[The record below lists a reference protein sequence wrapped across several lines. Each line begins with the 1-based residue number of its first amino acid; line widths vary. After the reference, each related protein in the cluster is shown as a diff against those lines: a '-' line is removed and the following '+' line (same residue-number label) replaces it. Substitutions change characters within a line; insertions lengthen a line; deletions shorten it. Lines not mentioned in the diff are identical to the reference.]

1 MKQSE
6 LIQLINAPQNAT
18 AADLDKLDVLTRE
31 FPFFQSA
38 HVLLTLTSKKHNSS
52 LYQQTLKN
60 TAISV
65 PNRSRLHYLLN
76 FKEVDKA
83 VIIAQEKQTEKVL
96 ETKEIIKPISEIDHL
111 KMVELEA
118 EKGFTEEQLNE
129 QVEKE
134 IEKQIVSVIVEK
146 QILEI
151 PEKEKKEEAKKTI
164 TEGSFSDW
172 LNVLKEGKPETE
184 FEETLKT
191 QETDSKIQDTP
202 RTDKKLQQKSII
214 DKIIEKNPG
223 QIRFKEDQKF
233 FASDNK
239 AKESLFENE
248 DIVTATL
255 ADIYAKQGNIP
266 KAIRAYE
273 ILSLKFPQKSAYFAS
288 LIENLKKK

>member
-1 MKQSE
+1 M
-6 LIQLINAPQNAT
+6 T
-18 AADLDKLDVLTRE
+18 DKPPT
-31 FPFFQSA
+31 Q
-38 HVLLTLTSKKHNSS
+38 
-52 LYQQTLKN
+52 
-60 TAISV
+60 
-65 PNRSRLHYLLN
+65 PNP
-76 FKEVDKA
+76 
-83 VIIAQEKQTEKVL
+83 
-96 ETKEIIKPISEIDHL
+96 PIPTCSFC
-111 KMVELEA
+111 
-118 EKGFTEEQLNE
+118 GRTEEA
-129 QVEKE
+129 VEKLISGPAAYICDKCIKLSISL
-134 IEKQIVSVIVEK
+134 IEKQPAGSGGPFVLK
-146 QILEI
+146 HLKPREI
-151 PEKEKKEEAKKTI
+151 KERLDEYIIGQEEAKKTI

-191 QETDSKIQDTP
+191 QETDSKIKDTP